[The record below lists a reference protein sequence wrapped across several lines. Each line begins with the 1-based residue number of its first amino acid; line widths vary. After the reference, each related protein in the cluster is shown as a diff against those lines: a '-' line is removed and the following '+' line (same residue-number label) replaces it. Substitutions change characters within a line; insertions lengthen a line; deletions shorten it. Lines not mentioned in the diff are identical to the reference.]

1 MLVLT
6 YHSISDGPPPA
17 CVSRR
22 RFAEQLDFL
31 LAAGW
36 KAIGLPALV
45 GQLEAAEASDPT
57 TFAVTFDPATFA
69 VTFDDGYADFLSDA
83 LPVLEERS
91 VPVTLFAVSSADRD
105 QLDQLAGGAG
115 GRLLRRDELAEV
127 AGRGVEIGAHTVSH
141 RRLTALDD
149 ATLDRELAE
158 SKCTLEA
165 IGGAPIS
172 SFAYPF
178 GDFDRRVMRAAGVHF
193 RAAVTTQLAAVTT
206 SVHPLAIP
214 RLDACYLDSRL
225 LRFLLAQHR
234 PEAYLRSRRW
244 LRRLRGSE
252 PRQTCP

>member
-6 YHSISDGPPPA
+6 YHSISDGPPPS
-17 CVSRR
+17 CVRPR

-36 KAIGLPALV
+36 KAIGLQELV
-45 GQLEAAEASDPT
+45 GRIEAGDASE
-57 TFAVTFDPATFA
+57 PATFA
-69 VTFDDGYADFLSDA
+69 ITFDDGYADFLSDA
-83 LPVLEERS
+83 LPVLEKRAL
-91 VPVTLFAVSSADRD
+91 PATLFAVSAADRD
-105 QLDQLAGGAG
+105 QLDQRDQLDLDQLAGGAG

-127 AGRGVEIGAHTVSH
+127 ARRGVEIGAHTVSH

-158 SKCTLEA
+158 CKCTLEA
-165 IGGAPIS
+165 IGGARIS

-193 RAAVTTQLAAVTT
+193 RAAVTTQLAAVTA

-234 PEAYLRSRRW
+234 PDPYLRSRRW